1 VTALVTLDEIR
12 AAHERVRDVVVRT
25 PVHPSDALSEAL
37 GADVRLKLEG
47 LQRTGSFKAR
57 GAYNFVAQVDPV
69 DRARGVITYSSGNHA
84 QATALAARLHGV
96 PAVVVMPTDAPG
108 VKRKGTQ
115 RLGAEV
121 VFEGT
126 TSLERKARAEAIQA
140 ERDLVMVPP
149 FDHRWIIAGQG
160 TAGLEIH
167 EDWPE
172 WETFVVCVGGG
183 GLASG
188 TSAALSRLKPD
199 ARIIAVEPEGAAS
212 MRAAW
217 DAGGPVTLDTVQ
229 TIADGLRPVRTGDLT
244 FAHVREFCDDVV
256 TVDDASIR
264 EAARLLFRS
273 QKLVVEWSGAATT
286 AALLSGR
293 ISVRPGERVVALV
306 SGSNADPSVLTELA
320 ND

>member
-12 AAHERVRDVVVRT
+12 AAQERVKDVVVRT
-25 PVHPSDALSEAL
+25 PLHPSDVLSAEL
-37 GADVRLKLEG
+37 GADIRLKLES

-57 GAYNFVAQVDPV
+57 GAYNFVSQVDPE

-96 PAVVVMPTDAPG
+96 PAVVVMPTDAPE
-108 VKRKGTQ
+108 VKRKGTV

-126 TSLERKARAEAIQA
+126 TSIERKARAEAIQA
-140 ERDLVMVPP
+140 ERNLVMVPP
-149 FDHRWIIAGQG
+149 FDHAWIIAGAG
-160 TAGLEIH
+160 TAGMEIH

-172 WETFVVCVGGG
+172 WDTYVVCVGGG

-188 TSAALSRLKPD
+188 TSAALRRLNPD

-217 DAGGPVTLDTVQ
+217 DAGEPVTLGETD

-244 FAHVREFCDDVV
+244 FAHVSEFCDDVV
-256 TVDDASIR
+256 TVDDDSIR
-264 EAARLLFRS
+264 DAARVLFRS
-273 QKLVVEWSGAATT
+273 QKLVVEWSGAVTT
-286 AALLSGR
+286 AALRSGR
-293 ISVRPGERVVALV
+293 IPVRPGERVVVLV
-306 SGSNADPSVLTELA
+306 SGSNADPSVLTGLA
-320 ND
+320 RD